1 MKISLAPT
9 LMLAMPD
16 LDGSWFGRTVILLL
30 RHDETGSF
38 GLVVN
43 RPFEEMGSD
52 QVLDLLGITA
62 PLMTPGLLT
71 GGPVAPEQ
79 ALVLHRTPDAGD
91 DSQEILKGLYLA
103 SQRDTLN
110 QLCASSET
118 QYWIVMGY
126 AGWAAGQ
133 LEDEIEM
140 GSWFV
145 VPSADQGE
153 RILSAP
159 RYKLWSELA
168 EAAGLDAD
176 LLPRAHLSTLVQ

>member
-1 MKISLAPT
+1 MKNSLAPT

-43 RPFEEMGSD
+43 RPFEGMRSE
-52 QVLDLLGITA
+52 QVLDLLGIPD
-62 PLMTPGLLT
+62 PLVSPGLLT
-71 GGPVAPEQ
+71 GGPVSPEQ
-79 ALVLHRTPDAGD
+79 ALVLHPVANLCEG
-91 DSQEILKGLYLA
+91 SGAVLQGLYVA

-110 QLCASSET
+110 SLCHQSEHP
-118 QYWIVMGY
+118 YWIIMGY

-133 LEDEIEM
+133 LENEIEL

-145 VPSADQGE
+145 VPSNQEGE
-153 RILSAP
+153 RILRSP
-159 RYKLWSELA
+159 RHKLWHDLA
-168 EAAGLDAD
+168 QLAGLESD
-176 LLPRAHLSTLVQ
+176 LLPRANPSLLVQ